1 MSKVRDKLP
10 VFQPEHDSENNQQL
24 RCCAS
29 WRIRVTGK
37 KRMSYKS
44 VHVAKISM
52 ALGLF
57 SVAACQSTGP
67 FTPKPRL
74 SLDGSQLTML
84 EQSVIAGQIP
94 QAQNQSTPLTQK
106 NSFGITHDNGS
117 QSRPLGELANQIKS
131 AATTPHADSESDA
144 QNLTDPSSQEFEEVA
159 ADEHED
165 AAVVEEDAL
174 DDDRRTLEADSAR
187 SPEEIAQV
195 LEGAR
200 TDAHFALCEG
210 SVYMVE
216 WQKSVDARFLRN
228 NRKKYKRASSLR
240 KAMEAARAEE
250 FTKLLLPSLPN
261 LDFDYPVVINDDVI
275 KWIQY
280 FQTRGRKSFV
290 TWLRRAEDFIPKTIA
305 VLEKHG
311 LPRDLVYISMIE
323 SGFNNRALSSARASG
338 PWQFMRATGRI
349 YGLTLNDYVDERR
362 DPEKATVAAAKYLTY
377 LYSMFGDWHLAAAS
391 YNAGEGRVSRAMRG
405 RQSRDFFS
413 LSEAKRLPNET
424 RNYVPK
430 LIASM
435 IISKNPARFGFEVA
449 KGSRAVE
456 TASIKIEK
464 SIRLTDLAREIQVDK
479 NVLEN
484 LNPELRLGITP
495 PGTTN
500 DPYVLRVPSEFES
513 QTQRVLASLPTA
525 PKTHTVAARVR
536 KSESVRTFARRHGIT
551 LSAVLKANPG
561 IRKNSRLSRG
571 QRVQIPVA
579 LGSGQYEKLT
589 SYNSPRKYKR
599 SRGRISN
606 KSRSSNVKVATRR
619 SKR

>member
-1 MSKVRDKLP
+1 MTGQKNLSSKTVHIAKL
-10 VFQPEHDSENNQQL
+10 
-24 RCCAS
+24 
-29 WRIRVTGK
+29 
-37 KRMSYKS
+37 
-44 VHVAKISM
+44 SM
-52 ALGLF
+52 AIGLF
-57 SVAACQSTGP
+57 SVAACQSTGH
-67 FTPKPRL
+67 FSPKPRL
-74 SLDGSQLTML
+74 SLDGSQFTML
-84 EQSVIAGQIP
+84 DRSVIAGQIP
-94 QAQNQSTPLTQK
+94 QTQNQITSSLHS
-106 NSFGITHDNGS
+106 NSFSGS
-117 QSRPLGELANQIKS
+117 QSNNAQSKPLGELASQIKNS
-131 AATTPHADSESDA
+131 NTPQRTSGESE
-144 QNLTDPSSQEFEEVA
+144 LDPSSSEFEEVA
-159 ADEHED
+159 ADEHDD
-165 AAVVEEDAL
+165 AAVVEEGAV
-174 DDDRRTLEADSAR
+174 DDDRQTLDADSAR
-187 SPEEIAQV
+187 SPEEIAEV
-195 LEGAR
+195 LEGTR

-210 SVYMVE
+210 SVYMIE
-216 WQKSVDARFLRN
+216 WQKNVDARFLKN

-240 KAMEAARAEE
+240 KAMESARVEE

-261 LDFDYPVVINDDVI
+261 LDFDYPVVINNDVI

-323 SGFNNRALSSARASG
+323 SGFNNRALSIARAAG

-349 YGLTLNDYVDERR
+349 YGLKLNDYVDERR

-405 RQSRDFFS
+405 RSSKDFFS

-435 IISKNPARFGFEVA
+435 IISKNPARFGFDVA
-449 KGSRAVE
+449 KGSRAVQ
-456 TASIKIEK
+456 TASVELEK
-464 SIRLTDLAREIQVDK
+464 SIRLSDLARAIQVDK
-479 NVLEN
+479 TVLEH

-495 PGTTN
+495 PGTAQQ
-500 DPYVLRVPSEFES
+500 PYYLRVPNEFGS
-513 QTQRVLASLPTA
+513 HTQEAMASLPTA
-525 PKTHTVAARVR
+525 PRTHTVAARVR
-536 KSESVRTFARRHGIT
+536 RSESVHKFARRHGIT

-561 IRKNSRLSRG
+561 IRKNTRLSRG

-589 SYNSPRKYKR
+589 SFQSPRKYKKSRARVSSKRR
-599 SRGRISN
+599 SRS
-606 KSRSSNVKVATRR
+606 VKMATRR